1 MKRDHLHKIKNLLLL
16 SSMIKIMIFYCV
28 SFFSFLLLK
37 PKNLKLKTLLAF
49 IIYNLTFN
57 IALGQTYPVQIST
70 QLIPPYSGYLPDY
83 ADPTAQNLKVIL
95 QFNDFTVPS
104 YNLKLKFEIK
114 GNGFSLVTKSIYN
127 PPPLSLQP
135 GQPLLLSGIDIA
147 PYLSSNN
154 LDFIGINQS
163 QYEQRMALPEGYYS
177 ICVKAYD
184 YYSGSPVQVSNEA
197 CAQGWFTLSNPPL
210 LNLPL
215 CNTVVTPLQ
224 PQNLLF
230 SWTPVNL
237 GSPNSAF
244 NTSYLFELWEMRP
257 DSTVNPNQL
266 VQNTQPIFSQATT
279 FNNLNYGI
287 ADPPLNLYYK
297 YAWRVRVID
306 GSGRDWFINNGFS
319 QVCTFYYGSIS
330 NTLGNNNGL
339 KIQAEALDYTTGK
352 ATWTLQ
358 TIYNAYQFEVR
369 KANTQNWFPYTTTS
383 GNQQIDNLE
392 PNNTYE
398 CRVKGFGNDFNSE
411 YSNIVQFTTPNAPT
425 YNCDQTAPIY
435 SLNTTPLTI
444 NKALPGITLRSGQF
458 DIKIKTIEP
467 STNGLGWYKGSG
479 YALMFGLLPV
489 PVTFSNVFIDDKLRH
504 QQGLIEAVTQG
515 IKNWMVQFDIE
526 DAEENATYTEGTLDS
541 VYINGN
547 QYCYTTIQNQ
557 TPVCTTLDTTNKI
570 TVIRDGDG
578 NQYVV
583 NAGPPPTVTGPTNY
597 LNTSNDN
604 LAASDTLK
612 VEFIA
617 SPNQNF
623 GFDGKEYAAF
633 IEGYECIKLNNGKNY
648 FVPNKSIG
656 INQNDKVYASC
667 TINNLV
673 AANLSFKTLGG
684 AMLTKTSVNPTVFEI
699 TNIPANANCIY
710 AWYNNKK
717 IGKLNV
723 LSLNKVSKK
732 LVLVPVNNAS
742 TLGITQQGLNA
753 IYKQANTTFTITTAS
768 NFTFNLGNDG
778 LQEAD
783 ATLLKKYSLEMRA
796 LRDAYKSANSNYDK
810 NAYYVFVVPNFSI
823 PQLKGYMVRG
833 RAVGFVKAGS
843 DAKTLAHELAH
854 GAFGLEHTFPAIKK
868 DSSNNLLDDANGIHL
883 VKAQWAQIQ
892 NPGVIFNWLDDE
904 EDGSLN
910 NTCHRGLTPTG
921 KMFDDCFDQ
930 DGKKINPVFRI
941 TQGTGW
947 ITSLF
952 HNQELYNWSNVQ
964 SKYVNSNAQKQI
976 TVNVKQKPQ
985 NNKVNIYRIN
995 APGCSYQSTSI
1006 IWTSRDE
1013 NTVGDLQVRIDNKLN
1028 TNTLWDTD
1036 LFFNV
1041 KNNTCGTGSGLEI
1054 SSCPTFPQNM
1064 SSVDLNYLKNNFFA
1078 FRSTSCLS
1086 TLIFSKRM
1094 QLIREILNNWVVTEC
1109 LQNINPNIPNIGNCY
1124 EPLVYKLILST
1135 PPADEKKILDSL
1147 VSQNLIFQLLDKT
1160 QYNTF
1165 DEVAK
1170 KLAKWYI
1177 SYYPKNNQAIV
1188 LEKLNGT
1195 ADAIEFIKDN
1205 VTVEITS
1212 QGITLI
1218 RESSPPSQYFPPRTE
1233 YRLSNLPFLS
1243 YVIVSFKD
1251 NYEGYTAGTKVKMP
1265 TLLALYLFNKN
1276 KREYLERNAKLLL
1289 DVGMLA
1295 LGAYEIKAAYEA
1307 YRVGKT
1313 AYQIYIG
1320 TKAVAD
1326 AGMSL
1331 ADVIINDGL
1340 ANTWKD
1346 TPEGIARLERWN
1358 KINMYYAM
1366 GSISTSLLEGAI
1378 GKYCNNTKIIKSEND
1393 FNKLADEFEG
1403 IALGVQG
1410 LGRFIAKSGNELKT
1424 HLNGIVIK
1432 PIGKT
1437 YTGDFYRSLS
1447 KSSEINYGALPNQ
1460 MTDHYIYS
1468 SWGRYDL
1475 PGEENA
1481 MYLSKT
1487 VTGNQT
1493 ELVPHYGAWNDF
1505 STYKYENIQVDN
1517 LLDITNDAVRQ
1528 QLGTEFQQLVK
1539 ISTDPNSQ
1547 VAKSIMY
1554 EYTNEIA
1561 NWARKNGF
1569 NGLIVPGA
1577 RGTQNYE
1584 NIILFEQTYINQIL
1598 QGKIAVPVKK

>member
-1 MKRDHLHKIKNLLLL
+1 
-16 SSMIKIMIFYCV
+16 MIFYCV

-57 IALGQTYPVQIST
+57 IAFGQTYPVQIST

-215 CNTVVTPLQ
+215 CNNVVTPLQ

-330 NTLGNNNGL
+330 NTLGNNNGIN
-339 KIQAEALDYTTGK
+339 IQAEALDYTTGK

-369 KANTQNWFPYTTTS
+369 KANIQNWFPYTTTS
-383 GNQQIDNLE
+383 GSQQIDNLE

-425 YNCDQTAPIY
+425 YNCNQTAPIY
-435 SLNTTPLTI
+435 SLNTTPLPI

-526 DAEENATYTEGTLDS
+526 DAEDNATYTEGTLDS

-557 TPVCTTLDTTNKI
+557 TPVCTPLDTTNKI

-633 IEGYECIKLNNGKNY
+633 IEGYECIKLSNGKNY
-648 FVPNKSIG
+648 FVPNKSVG
-656 INQNDKVYASC
+656 INQNDKVYANC

-673 AANLSFKTLGG
+673 AANLSFKTFGG
-684 AMLTKTSVNPTVFEI
+684 AILSKTSVNATVFEI

-732 LVLVPVNNAS
+732 VVLVSVNNAS
-742 TLGITQQGLNA
+742 LSLGVSQMGAALNA
-753 IYKQANTTFTITTAS
+753 IYKQANTNFTITTAS

-810 NAYYVFVVPNFSI
+810 NASYVFVVPNFSE

-843 DAKTLAHELAH
+843 NAKTLAHELAH
-854 GAFGLEHTFPAIKK
+854 GAFGLEHTFPSAKK
-868 DSSNNLLDDANGIHL
+868 ASTNNLLDDANGIHL
-883 VKAQWAQIQ
+883 VKVQWEQIQ
-892 NPGVIFNWLDDE
+892 NPGVIFNWLDEE
-904 EDGSLN
+904 EDGSSLNAACNFDISNKYVYAPNGKLFLAPANSKISQFSLGAYGVNGFVYDIEISGTSYHAKIPIRDYGVQDVVNEFEGYYNYYSKLQVNYLSSLPNGQYGHINILTNTAINLYKKLNAQALSGSTDSGYDLNAGSQITTLINGATILNSCNISVSNLTTLQQQLLNKYKNFSKKIETYIYEQGQLITILPSNKAYIRKFSATQFTNLKQQLKNGQLN
-910 NTCHRGLTPTG
+910 NNEALLLEKTSQGFNISVNYGSAVSAKYGGQAAVDASELAFEKVFNDYLKNKVDLSLQHNQTDSQS
-921 KMFDDCFDQ
+921 FE
-930 DGKKINPVFRI
+930 DGKKISVKQSNIWDLVCNGIKATKEFIQDAEIKPSYWNNANPNYANNWLNTPPLLSGIGNGVIEEIKEIPQLVTMGAELATSSEAR
-941 TQGTGW
+941 GKLW
-947 ITSLF
+947 TSLKG
-952 HNQELYNWSNVQ
+952 LSL
-964 SKYVNSNAQKQI
+964 SKIKNA
-976 TVNVKQKPQ
+976 
-985 NNKVNIYRIN
+985 
-995 APGCSYQSTSI
+995 ASST
-1006 IWTSRDE
+1006 
-1013 NTVGDLQVRIDNKLN
+1013 
-1028 TNTLWDTD
+1028 
-1036 LFFNV
+1036 
-1041 KNNTCGTGSGLEI
+1041 
-1054 SSCPTFPQNM
+1054 
-1064 SSVDLNYLKNNFFA
+1064 
-1078 FRSTSCLS
+1078 
-1086 TLIFSKRM
+1086 
-1094 QLIREILNNWVVTEC
+1094 LNNWTDTYAQGGDPAWHQGGKDGVMVFSMLTPIGF
-1109 LQNINPNIPNIGNCY
+1109 LKNVDDALSKNIDDAAKKVKKNGLKINPINIR
-1124 EPLVYKLILST
+1124 
-1135 PPADEKKILDSL
+1135 
-1147 VSQNLIFQLLDKT
+1147 
-1160 QYNTF
+1160 
-1165 DEVAK
+1165 EVAQSWTGDK
-1170 KLAKWYI
+1170 K
-1177 SYYPKNNQAIV
+1177 V
-1188 LEKLNGT
+1188 RF
-1195 ADAIEFIKDN
+1195 D
-1205 VTVEITS
+1205 
-1212 QGITLI
+1212 
-1218 RESSPPSQYFPPRTE
+1218 
-1233 YRLSNLPFLS
+1233 
-1243 YVIVSFKD
+1243 
-1251 NYEGYTAGTKVKMP
+1251 M
-1265 TLLALYLFNKN
+1265 
-1276 KREYLERNAKLLL
+1276 
-1289 DVGMLA
+1289 
-1295 LGAYEIKAAYEA
+1295 
-1307 YRVGKT
+1307 
-1313 AYQIYIG
+1313 
-1320 TKAVAD
+1320 
-1326 AGMSL
+1326 
-1331 ADVIINDGL
+1331 
-1340 ANTWKD
+1340 
-1346 TPEGIARLERWN
+1346 
-1358 KINMYYAM
+1358 
-1366 GSISTSLLEGAI
+1366 
-1378 GKYCNNTKIIKSEND
+1378 
-1393 FNKLADEFEG
+1393 ADEFYSNAGYTNYDNHLRG
-1403 IALGVQG
+1403 IDFDQAVD
-1410 LGRFIAKSGNELKT
+1410 IVDISKT
-1424 HLNGIVIK
+1424 INLYQMVKIK
-1432 PIGKT
+1432 PNGDLEDFGSYFFDNINEDITKIGI
-1437 YTGDFYRSLS
+1437 GDMEQIIKDKRVKVKITINENVQLLKS
-1447 KSSEINYGALPNQ
+1447 KAADIEDWNGGGKIFEGGGNQ
-1460 MTDHYIYS
+1460 MFNNNIK
-1468 SWGRYDL
+1468 
-1475 PGEENA
+1475 
-1481 MYLSKT
+1481 SK
-1487 VTGNQT
+1487 
-1493 ELVPHYGAWNDF
+1493 
-1505 STYKYENIQVDN
+1505 
-1517 LLDITNDAVRQ
+1517 
-1528 QLGTEFQQLVK
+1528 
-1539 ISTDPNSQ
+1539 
-1547 VAKSIMY
+1547 
-1554 EYTNEIA
+1554 
-1561 NWARKNGF
+1561 
-1569 NGLIVPGA
+1569 IV
-1577 RGTQNYE
+1577 NYE
-1584 NIILFEQTYINQIL
+1584 IIQ
-1598 QGKIAVPVKK
+1598 